1 MIPKRNLGEFD
12 EAPSSLPESLRRSC
26 ERLPTEDKKAAIVLG
41 SVSQDADGI
50 EKATVLPRT
59 FTTGAAGVS
68 KRRFM

>member
-1 MIPKRNLGEFD
+1 MKLHHPSPSPYA
-12 EAPSSLPESLRRSC
+12 EAVNV

-50 EKATVLPRT
+50 EQATVLPRT